1 MHVPTVL
8 IQVAESC
15 RKAGSPEV
23 EVLPFDLTNL
33 SGIKG
38 WAETLLSKH
47 KEGLD
52 VLVNNA
58 GTLGPLTFDK
68 VTVTSAYICTVAKAL
83 QPSATC
89 PGVAM
94 LDPIH
99 VCCSS

>member
-1 MHVPTVL
+1 MNVTAAFML
-8 IQVAESC
+8 ILESFCGQVAESC

-38 WAETLLSKH
+38 WAENLLSKH

-58 GTLGPLTFDK
+58 GSLGPLTFDK
-68 VTVTSAYICTVAKAL
+68 VEFFA
-83 QPSATC
+83 
-89 PGVAM
+89 
-94 LDPIH
+94 
-99 VCCSS
+99 